1 MIFLNLQLFGGRGS
15 GGGGGGG
22 GSGGGKGKSN
32 GATPASATGPGGRGS
47 AGGRKG
53 MTAGSTA
60 AKRDSISSHEKVTAV
75 NEAEQYILLEY
86 KSQKETNPRA
96 ASGKQLMTLIRSGK
110 LRYDKS
116 RGIWVS
122 TSNKRYIVR
131 KK

>member
-1 MIFLNLQLFGGRGS
+1 MIALNLQMFGGRGS
-15 GGGGGGG
+15 GGGGGGTG
-22 GSGGGKGKSN
+22 AGSGKGKSKS
-32 GATPASATGPGGRGS
+32 ATPVSATGPGGRGS

-60 AKRDSISSHEKVTAV
+60 AKRDSISNHEKVTSV
-75 NEAEQYILLEY
+75 SEAEQYILLEY

-96 ASGKQLMTLIRSGK
+96 ASGKQLMSLIRSGK
-110 LRYDKS
+110 LRYDKA